1 MIVTY
6 IPLESKSGFKSP
18 GFTVDPAGNL
28 SATSI
33 NSLGSLLIGGLPF
46 ISGSSLANTITGS
59 NLQTLGRLTS
69 LDVGTDPVNNKIL
82 AVTALGITT
91 SALTSVNFNNGLLLI
106 DPTNKPNSLTV
117 GPVGSTPIRLDVSG
131 TIYATATTESTSTTT
146 GSIVVSGGAGVAKD
160 LNVGGDTFIAGDT
173 YIGGQNIKSLAAAL
187 AVALS

>member
-28 SATSI
+28 TATSI

-46 ISGSSLANTITGS
+46 ISGSNLANTITGS

-69 LDVGTDPVNNKIL
+69 LNVGYDPINNNVL
-82 AVTALGITT
+82 TVTALGIT
-91 SALTSVNFNNGLLLI
+91 SSELTSVNLNNGRLSI
-106 DPTNKPNSLTV
+106 DPTNNPNKV
-117 GPVGSTPIRLDVSG
+117 AIGPVGSTPIRLDVSG
-131 TIYATATTESTSTTT
+131 TIYATATTESISTTT

-160 LNVGGDTFIAGDT
+160 LNVGGDTFITGDT

>member
-18 GFTVDPAGNL
+18 NFSVDQAGNL
-28 SATSI
+28 TAASI

-46 ISGSSLANTITGS
+46 ISGSSLASTITGS
-59 NLQTLGRLTS
+59 NLQTLGTLTS
-69 LDVGTDPVNNKIL
+69 LHVGNDSALNDVLTVTD
-82 AVTALGITT
+82 LGIT
-91 SALTSVNFNNGLLLI
+91 SSELTSVNINNGLLLI
-106 DPTNKPNSLTV
+106 DPTNNPNVLTI
-117 GPVGSTPIRLDVSG
+117 GPVGATPVRLDVSG
-131 TIYATATTESTSTTT
+131 IIYATSTTESTSTTT

-173 YIGGQNIKSLAAAL
+173 YIGGQNIKSLAAAF

>member
-28 SATSI
+28 TATSI

-46 ISGSSLANTITGS
+46 ISGSNLANTITGS

-69 LDVGTDPVNNKIL
+69 LNVGYDPVNNNVL
-82 AVTALGITT
+82 TVTALGITS
-91 SALTSVNFNNGLLLI
+91 SALTSVNLNNGLLSI
-106 DPTNKPNSLTV
+106 DPTNNPNKLTI
-117 GPVGSTPIRLDVSG
+117 GPVGSTPVRLDVSG
-131 TIYATATTESTSTTT
+131 IIYATATTESTSTTT
-146 GSIVVSGGAGVAKD
+146 GSIVVSGGVGIAKD

>member
-18 GFTVDPAGNL
+18 GFTVDQAGNL
-28 SATSI
+28 TATSI

-46 ISGSSLANTITGS
+46 ISGSNLANTITGS

-69 LDVGTDPVNNKIL
+69 LNVGYDPVNNNVL
-82 AVTALGITT
+82 TVTALGIT
-91 SALTSVNFNNGLLLI
+91 SSELTSVNLNNGLLSI
-106 DPTNKPNSLTV
+106 DPTNNPNKV
-117 GPVGSTPIRLDVSG
+117 AIGPAGSTPVRLDVSG
-131 TIYATATTESTSTTT
+131 IIYATATNESTSTST

>member
-1 MIVTY
+1 MIVSY

-18 GFTVDPAGNL
+18 GFTVDQAGNL
-28 SATSI
+28 TATSI

-106 DPTNKPNSLTV
+106 DPTNKPNRLTV

>member
-28 SATSI
+28 TATSI

-46 ISGSSLANTITGS
+46 ISGSNLANTITGS

-69 LDVGTDPVNNKIL
+69 LDVGNDPVNNNVL
-82 AVTALGITT
+82 TVTALGIT
-91 SALTSVNFNNGLLLI
+91 SSELTSVNLNNGLLSI
-106 DPTNKPNSLTV
+106 DPTNNPNKLTI
-117 GPVGSTPIRLDVSG
+117 GPVGSTPVRLDVSG
-131 TIYATATTESTSTTT
+131 IIYATATTESTSTTT

>member
-1 MIVTY
+1 MGVIQKQLT
-6 IPLESKSGFKSP
+6 SSSGFRGP
-18 GFTVDPAGNL
+18 GFTVDSAGNL
-28 SATSI
+28 TASSI

-46 ISGSSLANTITGS
+46 ISGSNLANTITGS
-59 NLQTLGRLTS
+59 SLQTVGRLTS
-69 LDVGTDPVNNKIL
+69 LDVGSDAVNNKIF
-82 AVTALGITT
+82 AVTVLGIT
-91 SALTSVNFNNGLLLI
+91 SSSLTSVNFNNGLLLI
-106 DPTNKPNSLTV
+106 DPTNKPNRLTV

-131 TIYATATTESTSTTT
+131 TIYATATTESTSTST